1 MKKLHVFS
9 GLRDFFVLWGS
20 QTLSSL
26 GTAMTNFALI
36 IWVYGQGGTASSITS
51 MTICSFLPTILFRFI
66 AGTFAD
72 RWDKKWIMLVSDLL
86 AACGTL
92 TILLLH
98 SLSSLEIW
106 HLYVIN
112 FLLSLMN
119 SFQVP
124 AANVATGL
132 LVPQEQYTRVSGLQS
147 FAGSVV
153 SILAPA
159 LGSVLLALGG
169 LNVVLLFDLASF
181 AVAFLTLLFS
191 IQIPDGQQGGGQVP
205 EPFWK
210 SCMEG
215 IRFLRNNAA
224 VWRLILFFAAVNFLA
239 KLGNDGMLPPF
250 VLGKTDGDQNA
261 LGLVQSAVALG
272 ILAGSLFVTL
282 MRPAK
287 RKTTAIF
294 VSCAITFLTGGV
306 LLGLSGSLPLWMAAS
321 FASYVPVAIL
331 GANLT
336 VIMRTR
342 VPVQLQGR
350 VFSARDTIQ
359 NGTIP
364 LGLFLGGV
372 LADYVLEPFM
382 GTPSPVQQV
391 LSSLFGTGKGAG
403 IAVLFFIVGSL
414 GAVMSIVALRNPL
427 YRELD

>member
-36 IWVYGQGGTASSITS
+36 IWVYGQGGTASGITL

-72 RWDKKWIMLVSDLL
+72 RWDKKRIMLFSDLL

-92 TILLLH
+92 AILLLD
-98 SLSSLEIW
+98 SLSSLKIW
-106 HLYVIN
+106 HLYIIN

-119 SFQVP
+119 SFQVS
-124 AANVATGL
+124 AATVATGL
-132 LVPQEQYTRVSGLQS
+132 LVPREQYARVSGLQS
-147 FAGSVV
+147 FSGSVV

-159 LGSVLLALGG
+159 LGSVLLAFGG
-169 LNVVLLFDLASF
+169 LKIVLLLDLASF
-181 AVAFLTLLFS
+181 AVAFLTLLLF
-191 IQIPDGQQGGGQVP
+191 IQIPDARQDAGKNP

-210 SCMEG
+210 SCTEG
-215 IRFLRNNAA
+215 IRFLRDNTA

-239 KLGNDGMLPPF
+239 KLGNDGMLSPF
-250 VLGKTDGDQNA
+250 VLGKSGGDQNA
-261 LGLVQSAVALG
+261 LGLVQSAAALG
-272 ILAGSLFVTL
+272 ILAGSLLVTF

-287 RKTTAIF
+287 RRTAAIF
-294 VSCAITFLTGGV
+294 FSCAVTFLTGGV
-306 LLGLSGSLPLWMAAS
+306 ALSLCRSLPLWMAAS

-336 VIMRTR
+336 AVMRTH
-342 VPVQLQGR
+342 VPVPLQGR

-382 GTPSPVQQV
+382 AAPSPVPQA
-391 LSSLFGTGKGAG
+391 LSLLFGAGKGAG
-403 IAVLFFIVGSL
+403 IALLFFIVGTL
-414 GAVMSIVALRNPL
+414 GIVMSVVALKNPL